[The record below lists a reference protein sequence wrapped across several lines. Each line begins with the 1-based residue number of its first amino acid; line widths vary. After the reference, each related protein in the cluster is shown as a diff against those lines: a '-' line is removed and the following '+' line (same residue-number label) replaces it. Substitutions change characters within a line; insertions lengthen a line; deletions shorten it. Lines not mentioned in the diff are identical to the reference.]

1 MRELK
6 DLFKKHP
13 YGSAIISVLLFF
25 VLYFLAIEYVY
36 PVMSDRAYFG
46 DMFGGINAL
55 FSGLAFL
62 GVIYAIILQ
71 REELRL
77 QRNELKMT
85 REELKRSAEAQEKS
99 EKALSKQAES
109 LKITAKLNGLSSIMH
124 YNIGMID
131 ALATGKYG
139 SGGIDKNLKQ
149 ECENIKQKI
158 EDIIKDK

>member
-1 MRELK
+1 MKKLK
-6 DLFKKHP
+6 DCIKKHP
-13 YGSAIISVLLFF
+13 YSTAITTILLFF
-25 VLYFLAIEYVY
+25 VLYFLLAREAY
-36 PVMSDRAYFG
+36 PILSDRGLFG

-55 FSGLAFL
+55 FSGFAFL

-77 QRNELKMT
+77 QRKELKMT
-85 REELKRSAEAQEKS
+85 REELKRTAEAQEKS

-139 SGGIDKNLKQ
+139 SGGIDQNLKQ

>member
-1 MRELK
+1 MRKLK
-6 DLFKKHP
+6 DYIKKHP
-13 YGSAIISVLLFF
+13 YTSAITSILLFF
-25 VLYFLAIEYVY
+25 VLYFLLVRCYY
-36 PVMSDRAYFG
+36 PALSDRGLFG
-46 DMFGGINAL
+46 DMFGAMNAI
-55 FSGLAFL
+55 FSGFAFL

-71 REELRL
+71 REELQL
-77 QRNELKMT
+77 QRKELKMT